1 MSHTLTLACIKQHDS
16 YGLSGISR

>member
-1 MSHTLTLACIKQHDS
+1 MSHTLTLACIKQYDS